1 MAVEHRVDPQDQ
13 VLSTVTSAPYE
24 PTQKLS
30 HGLASGD
37 ILVNLDAD
45 NILGPQFCE
54 KALSLHPQQ
63 FLHAWSGDWSDGT
76 CGRLAYQ
83 RELFE
88 AFGGY
93 DESLGPVGFED
104 LDLRNRFIAG
114 GCECVLSTVAAV
126 YGGSIPNTRNQAIE
140 HMQVE
145 SWDASNSENAAASQR
160 NIQTSK
166 LIANQR

>member
-1 MAVEHRVDPQDQ
+1 MLEFNLEVTKGQSVEFVLLDVDSTDGLHEW
-13 VLSTVTSAPYE
+13 LSSTGLIHKIKYYRQSHPLHTS
-24 PTQKLS
+24 QLKNLS

-104 LDLRNRFIAG
+104 LDLRNRFIAVAVNVS
-114 GCECVLSTVAAV
+114 CRPMPLS
-126 YGGSIPNTRNQAIE
+126 
-140 HMQVE
+140 
-145 SWDASNSENAAASQR
+145 SEAPSQH
-160 NIQTSK
+160 T
-166 LIANQR
+166 APGD